1 VPEFRVVPGWRG
13 AASAARLALRL
24 PARHGWPR
32 RSASRY
38 CYLLDEHGDGYMGKG
53 VLKYDL
59 LDEREV
65 AYLDYGGMYGGEALF
80 A

>member
-1 VPEFRVVPGWRG
+1 
-13 AASAARLALRL
+13 
-24 PARHGWPR
+24 
-32 RSASRY
+32 
-38 CYLLDEHGDGYMGKG
+38 MGKG